1 MGQVYYRKSWVMPT
15 AVAGCFLL
23 ATRENGVLVTHKISW
38 PVIFGKLEGI
48 FKRLVWR

>member
-1 MGQVYYRKSWVMPT
+1 MGQVYYRKSGVMPS
-15 AVAGCFLL
+15 AVTGCFLL

-38 PVIFGKLEGI
+38 PVMGKLEGI